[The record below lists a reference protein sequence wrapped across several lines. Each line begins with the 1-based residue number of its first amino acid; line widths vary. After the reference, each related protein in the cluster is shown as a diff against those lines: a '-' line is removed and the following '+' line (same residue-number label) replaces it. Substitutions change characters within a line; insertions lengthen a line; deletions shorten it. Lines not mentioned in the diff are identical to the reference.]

1 MTSPISRRSLLQS
14 VSGLAAMLAASP
26 ACGLLPRASASRF
39 NPYAAPVNTGP
50 SSLTVPAVGATPA
63 VPGTPASGWTC
74 TALLTT
80 GNHVNGYRMV
90 GIPDGLGAFDNG
102 DRTITVLMNH
112 EIAPSCGIASSAAS
126 G

>member
-39 NPYAAPVNTGP
+39 NPNAALVNTGP

-63 VPGTPASGWTC
+63 VPGTPYIVPTVSGWTC

-112 EIAPSCGIASSAAS
+112 
-126 G
+126 